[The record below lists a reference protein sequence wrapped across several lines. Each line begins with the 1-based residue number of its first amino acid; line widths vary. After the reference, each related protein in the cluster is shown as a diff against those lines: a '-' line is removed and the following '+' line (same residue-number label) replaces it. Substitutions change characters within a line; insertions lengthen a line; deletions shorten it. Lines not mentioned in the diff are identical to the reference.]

1 MPDRLAD
8 ANDLVGLVLEPAL
21 HRRLDLDPQIVLDSV
36 LHASGEVRYPTARIR
51 RDVLDEGRE
60 VPESCQRAAR
70 EFERAVDHGTD
81 AIERGLHALVQQ
93 ADGRG
98 EGCP

>member
-8 ANDLVGLVLEPAL
+8 ANDLLDLVVEPAL
-21 HRRLDLDPQIVLDSV
+21 HRRLDLGPQVVLDSV
-36 LHASGEVRYPTARIR
+36 LHAGGEVRYPTARVR

-60 VPESCQRAAR
+60 APGGRHRAAR
-70 EFERAVDHGTD
+70 EVERAVDHGTD
-81 AIERGLHALVQQ
+81 AIERGLRGVAEQ

-98 EGCP
+98 EGSP